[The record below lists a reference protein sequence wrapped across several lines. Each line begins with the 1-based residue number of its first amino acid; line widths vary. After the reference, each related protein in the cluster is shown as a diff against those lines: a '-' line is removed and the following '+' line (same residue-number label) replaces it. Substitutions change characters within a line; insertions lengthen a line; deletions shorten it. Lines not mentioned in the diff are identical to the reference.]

1 MNNTQTLEPK
11 ARKID
16 FYKSVAALAIPIILQ
31 SFITLSFN
39 MVNSMM
45 MGRLGQQQLA
55 AIGLCNQGLDFF
67 NILCQGGLGV
77 VILTAQYWGS
87 KDIKSWKQAFTLMLR
102 IILSIA
108 LVLTI
113 LMLAIPET
121 LARMFSPDP
130 AVIAEASGYIRLY
143 AFALIP
149 MAIAVTMTMVLRTIR
164 QVNIPLCAS
173 ILAFFVNIGVNYAFI
188 FGNFGAPALGIRGA
202 ALGIICARLCEMVI
216 IGGYTLFFDKR
227 IGYRIPDFF
236 KPCMMQFKNYLSFGL
251 PVAVSDLFMAGAY
264 MTIAM
269 VTGHISTLYAAATAV
284 VAPIMNIVNT
294 PISGL
299 SHAAITITG
308 NNLGEGDK
316 DKTRKEANS
325 IVRIAM
331 VCSVIVAAILIIAVP
346 IVSKGYNLDEAARG
360 AVTQITYAYALMAIL
375 GAFTS
380 IMGKGVIKGGGD
392 TKALMILEIIGMWC
406 IGVPLAYLGGVVL
419 QLPLF
424 FVYLMQK
431 GDVFVKLVWCA
442 NRYRG
447 DKWMKRIGG
456 DKKAP
461 ADDGAVKKKEA

>member
-31 SFITLSFN
+31 SFVTLSFN

-130 AVIAEASGYIRLY
+130 AVIAEATGYIRLY

-149 MAIAVTMTMVLRTIR
+149 MAIGVTMTMVLRTIR
-164 QVNIPLCAS
+164 QVNIPLFAS
-173 ILAFFVNIGVNYAFI
+173 ILAFFINIGVNYAFI
-188 FGNFGAPALGIRGA
+188 FGNLGAPALGIRGA
-202 ALGIICARLCEMVI
+202 ALGIICARLCEMII
-216 IGGYTLFFDKR
+216 IGGYTLFFDKK

-236 KPCMMQFKNYLSFGL
+236 KPCMTQFKNYLSFGL

-316 DKTRKEANS
+316 VKTRREANS

-346 IVSKGYNLDEAARG
+346 IVSRGYNLDEAARS
-360 AVTQITYAYALMAIL
+360 AVTQVTYAYALMAIL

-392 TKALMILEIIGMWC
+392 TKALMILEIVGMWC

-456 DKKAP
+456 DKKTP
-461 ADDGAVKKKEA
+461 ADDGEVKKKEA